1 MNNQK
6 ICSIRWFNM
15 KKIIIIGSP
24 GAGKSMFARKLSE
37 LTGHPLFYL
46 DLLWHKEDKTAIS
59 RSEFDK
65 ELSQI
70 LSQDRWIIDGN
81 YIRTLEIRL
90 KYCDTVYLLDI
101 PLEVCLQGV
110 ENRIGK
116 KRADMPWVE
125 LEFDADFKQWI
136 KDFPKN
142 QLPIIYNLL
151 NKYKEK
157 KVFIF
162 KDRAEANNYLKS
174 IH

>member
-1 MNNQK
+1 
-6 ICSIRWFNM
+6 
-15 KKIIIIGSP
+15 
-24 GAGKSMFARKLSE
+24 MFEVLH
-37 LTGHPLFYL
+37 LTLQLG
-46 DLLWHKEDKTAIS
+46 
-59 RSEFDK
+59 
-65 ELSQI
+65 
-70 LSQDRWIIDGN
+70 
-81 YIRTLEIRL
+81 RL